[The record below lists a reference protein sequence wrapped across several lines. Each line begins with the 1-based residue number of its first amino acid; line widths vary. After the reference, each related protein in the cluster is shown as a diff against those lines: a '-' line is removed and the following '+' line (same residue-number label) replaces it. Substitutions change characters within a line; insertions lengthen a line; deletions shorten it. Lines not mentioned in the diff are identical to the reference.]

1 MDESKLQNFMT
12 STMQNVKNLVSADTV
27 VGEPIT
33 TPDGIYLIPLVKVSY
48 GFGGGGAEFAQS
60 KGYGGGTAYGVKVEP
75 IGFLVV
81 KDGNIRLMNVTP
93 QAHNTLDRIVDQTPE
108 VMDKLNEMVDKIV
121 NRNKDKEA

>member
-33 TPDGIYLIPLVKVSY
+33 TPDGIYLIPLVKISY
-48 GFGGGGAEFAQS
+48 GFGGGGAAFAQS
-60 KGYGGGTAYGVKVEP
+60 KGYGGGTGYGAQVEL
-75 IGFLVV
+75 IGFLIV

-93 QAHNTLDRIVDQTPE
+93 QAHNTFDRIVDQTPE
-108 VMDKLNEMVDKIV
+108 VMDKLNEMVDKII
-121 NRNKDKEA
+121 NRNKGKDE